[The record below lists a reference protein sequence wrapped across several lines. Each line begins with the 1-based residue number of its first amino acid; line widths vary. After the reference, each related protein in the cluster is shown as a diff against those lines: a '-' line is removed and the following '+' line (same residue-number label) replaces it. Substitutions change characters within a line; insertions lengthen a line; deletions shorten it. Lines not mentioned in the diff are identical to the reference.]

1 MGTYKV
7 MQQKPQKN
15 DNQEFRRKLK
25 ILTKAQSPSVLGQRY
40 KDKKCE
46 IAYFFFSF
54 KIEFLKCV

>member
-15 DNQEFRRKLK
+15 DNQEFRRMLK

-40 KDKKCE
+40 KDKKFE
-46 IAYFFFSF
+46 IANFFS
-54 KIEFLKCV
+54 